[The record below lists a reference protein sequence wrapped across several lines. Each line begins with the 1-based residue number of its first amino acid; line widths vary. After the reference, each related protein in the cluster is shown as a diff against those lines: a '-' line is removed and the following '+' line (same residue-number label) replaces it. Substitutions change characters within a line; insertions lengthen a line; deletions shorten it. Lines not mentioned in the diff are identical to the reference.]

1 MTRWWMGRG
10 RESLLA
16 LCAGLL
22 AATAAAAEIELPQ
35 GPGVNLVYAQCRTC
49 HDLQYVRDAKGLL
62 PAQWKAVLASMRD
75 YGYKPNADTEAALL
89 AYLTTYLGSSPP
101 PAAPATA
108 ASVNGASEVGAA
120 HAGGVAAA
128 AGDAASDGR
137 AVFAQNC
144 ASCHGAEGRGQPGY
158 FPPLAGNPD
167 IAADR
172 LLPVLV
178 VLHGLSGS
186 IDVAGKIYASSM
198 PPFDHLSDTEVAA
211 VVNYVQRAWGNV
223 APGGSEIDAAAVA
236 AQRGRTMTAA
246 EVLAYRA
253 SVLSRKFRR

>member
-1 MTRWWMGRG
+1 MMTRGWMNRG

-16 LCAGLL
+16 LCVALL
-22 AATAAAAEIELPQ
+22 AVTAAAAEIELPQ

-49 HDLQYVRDAKGLL
+49 HDLQYVRNAKGLL
-62 PAQWKAVLASMRD
+62 PAQWRAVLASMRD

-101 PAAPATA
+101 PAAPATG
-108 ASVNGASEVGAA
+108 ASTNGASEAGATG
-120 HAGGVAAA
+120 AGSVVTAAVAGNAAA
-128 AGDAASDGR
+128 DGR
-137 AVFAQNC
+137 TVFAQNC
-144 ASCHGAEGRGQPGY
+144 TSCHGAEGRGQPGY

-186 IDVAGKIYASSM
+186 IDVAGTTYASSM

-223 APGGSEIDAAAVA
+223 APGGGAIDAAAVA
-236 AQRGRTMTAA
+236 AQRSRAMTAA

-253 SVLSRKFRR
+253 RLH

>member
-16 LCAGLL
+16 LCAALL
-22 AATAAAAEIELPQ
+22 AATATAAEIELPQ

-62 PAQWKAVLASMRD
+62 PAQWRAVLASMRD
-75 YGYKPNADTEAALL
+75 YGYKPNAGTEAQLL

-101 PAAPATA
+101 PATA

-120 HAGGVAAA
+120 EAGGVASP

-186 IDVAGKIYASSM
+186 IDVAGKTYASSM

-211 VVNYVQRAWGNV
+211 VVDYVQRAWGNV
-223 APGGSEIDAAAVA
+223 APGGGEIDAAAVA
-236 AQRGRTMTAA
+236 AQRSRTMTAA

-253 SVLSRKFRR
+253 KLH